1 MRLLGPKF
9 LDQTPESFWSYAKEL
24 SKHHA
29 IKRPESS
36 KPKTRK
42 KKTKN
47 GKHDDNSRL
56 EPSSSDP
63 RETQKDAQ
71 TI

>member
-1 MRLLGPKF
+1 MKLLGLKF
-9 LDQTPESFWSYAKEL
+9 LEHTPESLWSYAKEL
-24 SKHHA
+24 HKHHA

-47 GKHDDNSRL
+47 GKHDNNTKP
-56 EPSSSDP
+56 EPSTSNP

-71 TI
+71 II